1 MGNQCLGTQMTWQ
14 NPPKFI
20 PTKAKA
26 GKIITP
32 EDLAGDS
39 EHSQQVALFA
49 WAALNCGQYPA
60 LAYMFAI
67 PNGFFG
73 SAQQKAKM
81 KAEGLRT
88 GVCDVMLPYAVYTGG
103 PLNFKQYHG
112 CFIEMKIEK
121 YRNHKDGG
129 CSEAQIDFIDFVSR
143 QGYYCKVCYSWI
155 EARDT
160 LISYLEGKL

>member
-1 MGNQCLGTQMTWQ
+1 MTWQ
-14 NPPKFI
+14 NPPKFVGNK
-20 PTKAKA
+20 PKA
-26 GKIITP
+26 GKLVTP
-32 EDLAGDS
+32 KQLAGDT

-88 GVCDVMLPYAVYTGG
+88 GVCDVFLPSHNIFTHYS
-103 PLNFKQYHG
+103 G

-121 YRNHKDGG
+121 YRNYKDGG
-129 CSEAQIDFIDFVSR
+129 CSEAQIDFIDFVAN
-143 QGYYCKVCYSWI
+143 QGYYCKVCYNWV

-160 LISYLEGKL
+160 LINYLEGKC

>member
-1 MGNQCLGTQMTWQ
+1 MTWG
-14 NPPKFI
+14 NPPKLTSAPI
-20 PTKAKA
+20 RASKV
-26 GKIITP
+26 IRP
-32 EDLAGDS
+32 EDIAGDS

-49 WAALNCGQYPA
+49 WAALSVGKYPE

-73 SAQQKAKM
+73 SAEQKAKM

-88 GVCDVMLPYAVYTGG
+88 GVCDVFLPFAI
-103 PLNFKQYHG
+103 NHAHG

-121 YRNHKDGG
+121 YHNHKDGG
-129 CSEAQIDFIDFVSR
+129 CKPEQIDFINWVTSA
-143 QGYYCKVCYSWI
+143 GYYCKVCYNWE

-160 LISYLEGKL
+160 LVAYMEGKL

>member
-1 MGNQCLGTQMTWQ
+1 MTWG
-14 NPPKFI
+14 NPPKFENG
-20 PTKAKA
+20 PKKQ
-26 GKIITP
+26 GKKITP
-32 EDLAGDS
+32 EQLAGDS

-49 WAALNCGQYPA
+49 WAALNVGKYPQ

-73 SAQQKAKM
+73 SAEQKAKM

-88 GVCDVMLPYAVYTGG
+88 GVCDVFLPTPIRKRDYQGFGEDWKYG
-103 PLNFKQYHG
+103 YHG

-129 CSEAQIDFIDFVSR
+129 CSETQIDFINHVVHE
-143 QGYYCKVCYSWI
+143 GYYCKVCYNWE
-155 EARDT
+155 EARDI
-160 LISYLEGKL
+160 LIKYIEIKI